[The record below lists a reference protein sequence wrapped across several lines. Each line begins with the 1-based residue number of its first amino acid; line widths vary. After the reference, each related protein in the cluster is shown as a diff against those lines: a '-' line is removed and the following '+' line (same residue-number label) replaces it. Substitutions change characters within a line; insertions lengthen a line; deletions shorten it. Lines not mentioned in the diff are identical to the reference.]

1 MLGFKSLN
9 FWHIMNCKACKK
21 YFIIC
26 NIFSSYISPE
36 LVVTEAVEVK
46 IGSSEDHFHNV
57 GNDRKL
63 LKKPVLGGDSQ
74 TLDDSANCHR
84 DVCKK
89 EHEAHHEQKSHQTLI
104 PPRHF
109 VVFKTGFL
117 LEFPYFSQHFLRAY
131 FEAGDFL
138 TIEDCHFIDDYLI
151 M

>member
-1 MLGFKSLN
+1 
-9 FWHIMNCKACKK
+9 MNCKAYKK
-21 YFIIC
+21 YFIILI
-26 NIFSSYISPE
+26 IFSSYISPE

-46 IGSSEDHFHNV
+46 VGSSEDHFHNV

-104 PPRHF
+104 SPRDF
-109 VVFKTGFL
+109 IVFKTGF
-117 LEFPYFSQHFLRAY
+117 SMR
-131 FEAGDFL
+131 FERISL
-138 TIEDCHFIDDYLI
+138 QSMISSVYTISAP
-151 M
+151 